1 MATQHG
7 LVLAEM
13 APDTWASVCL
23 PPGQMD
29 AGSIRTADER
39 PAAVLI
45 KAFGHIMWSAA
56 GKDSLP
62 FAGHTR

>member
-1 MATQHG
+1 
-7 LVLAEM
+7 
-13 APDTWASVCL
+13 
-23 PPGQMD
+23 MD